1 MIGKIN
7 YFWREHF
14 VKILSGSLGKRFS
27 KLRFHI
33 LQLFKSFMKERI
45 AIIAGYRSPMG
56 KAGGV
61 MKNITAH
68 DLGARIAKEVLV
80 RSKIDIEKI
89 DEVIIGNCG
98 QPAEAA
104 NIARVIALKAGVP
117 EKTPAFTVHR
127 NCASGMEAMTSA
139 MSKIQNGEAEIIL
152 AGGVESMSNF
162 PLMFGK
168 KMTALFANLMKA
180 KTLQQKL
187 STIFSFRLNFL
198 TPVVGVVQGLT
209 DPISG
214 LIMGCTA
221 ENVAKDFKITRKE
234 QDEFS
239 LKSHQKAEAAIA
251 NGIFKEEIIPV
262 FNNDEQNSLMIEE
275 DEGVRKGQTMEALA
289 KLKPYFEKGTGT
301 VTVANSSQITD
312 GAAFAVL
319 MSESKAKEMGLEV
332 LGYIRDFAYAGLDP
346 SRMGLGPVFATK
358 KLFDKTGLSLK
369 DIDLFE
375 INEAFAAQVIGCQK
389 AFASKE
395 FCQKH
400 FGLSEA
406 LGEVKSEIL
415 NVNGGGVALGH
426 PVGMSGARII
436 IHTLRELKRRGKNR
450 GLATLCIGG
459 GQGGAVVVEVN

>member
-1 MIGKIN
+1 
-7 YFWREHF
+7 
-14 VKILSGSLGKRFS
+14 
-27 KLRFHI
+27 
-33 LQLFKSFMKERI
+33 MKERI
-45 AIIAGYRSPMG
+45 AVIAGYRSPMG

-61 MKNITAH
+61 LKNITAH
-68 DLGARIAKEVLV
+68 DLGARILKEVV
-80 RSKIDIEKI
+80 IRSKIDPQKV

-104 NIARVIALKAGVP
+104 NIARVIALKADLP
-117 EKTPAFTVHR
+117 EKIPAFTVHR

-139 MSKIQNGEAEIIL
+139 MSRIQNGEAEIIV

-162 PLMFGK
+162 PLIYGK
-168 KMTALFANLMKA
+168 KMTALFADLAKA
-180 KTLQQKL
+180 KTFGQRFQ
-187 STIFSFRLNFL
+187 TILKFRPAFL
-198 TPVVGVVQGLT
+198 APVIGVVQGLT

-221 ENVAKDFKITRKE
+221 ENVARDFTVTREE

-239 LKSHQKAEAAIA
+239 LQSHKKAEAAIA
-251 NGIFKEEIIPV
+251 KGIFKEEIIPV
-262 FNNDEQNSLMIEE
+262 FNGDENNSQMVEE
-275 DEGVRKGQTMEALA
+275 DEGVRKGQTIEALA
-289 KLKPYFEKGTGT
+289 KLKPYFEKVTGT
-301 VTVANSSQITD
+301 VTVGNSSQITD

-319 MSESKAKEMGLEV
+319 MSESKAKALNLEV

-346 SRMGLGPVFATK
+346 SRMGLGPVFAAK
-358 KLFDKTGLSLK
+358 KLFDKTKLSLK
-369 DIDLFE
+369 DMELVE
-375 INEAFAAQVIGCQK
+375 INEAFAAQIIGCQR

-395 FCQKH
+395 FAKKH
-400 FGLSEA
+400 FNSDEA
-406 LGEVKSEIL
+406 LGELRTEII

-436 IHTLRELKRRGKNR
+436 IHLLRELKRQGKNR